1 MPAQSGPDPIDELG
15 AQLAESRRLLRS
27 VIDQVPAMIGYWN
40 RDLHNVLANEA
51 YVDWFGMSPD
61 EILGIHIR
69 EVLGEELFELNL
81 PYMQAALGG
90 VAQHFDRTIVDA
102 SGETRY
108 SQADY
113 VPDVDA
119 AGRVIGFFVLVSDV
133 TARTKAEMALVPLL
147 AELEHRAMT
156 DPLTGL
162 ANRRELTRRSE
173 VALTDL
179 GGHEPGTRFVGLL
192 VLDLDG
198 FKSVNDLLGHDSG
211 DELLIIVG
219 RRLAGAVRDVDVVAR
234 VGGDEF
240 AILIPDLADPLDA
253 NRLAD
258 RLLPLLR
265 QPIRLGPGRDEL
277 VRIDASVGVVAAAAG
292 TPDLAL
298 RSLLREADRRM
309 YLAKN
314 ARVAL

>member
-1 MPAQSGPDPIDELG
+1 MPVPSGPDPIDELV

-40 RDLHNVLANEA
+40 RDLLNVLANEA
-51 YVDWFGMSPD
+51 YVEWFGKSPD

-81 PYMQAALGG
+81 PYMQAALRGG
-90 VAQHFDRTIVDA
+90 AQHFDRTIVDA
-102 SGETRY
+102 SGQTRY

-162 ANRRELTRRSE
+162 ANRQELGRRSE
-173 VALTDL
+173 VALADL
-179 GGHEPGTRFVGLL
+179 DRHEPGTRFVGLL
-192 VLDLDG
+192 ALDLDG
-198 FKSVNDLLGHDSG
+198 FTSVNDRLGHDSG
-211 DELLIIVG
+211 DELLIVVG
-219 RRLAGAVRDVDVVAR
+219 RRLAGAVRGADVVAR

-240 AILIPDLADPLDA
+240 AILVPDLADALDA
-253 NRLAD
+253 QRLAD
-258 RLLPLLR
+258 RLLPLLQ
-265 QPIRLGPGRDEL
+265 QPIRLGPDEGDL
-277 VRIDASVGVVAAAAG
+277 VRIGASIGVVVAAAG

-314 ARVAL
+314 AEVAP